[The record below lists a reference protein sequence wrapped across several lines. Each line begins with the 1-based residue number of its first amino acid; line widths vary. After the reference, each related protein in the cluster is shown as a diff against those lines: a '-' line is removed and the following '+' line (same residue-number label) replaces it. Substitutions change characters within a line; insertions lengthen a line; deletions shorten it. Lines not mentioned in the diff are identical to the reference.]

1 MNDQNEQTILD
12 WLKENLTLRG
22 LRSLFLRPPKAV
34 RPVVEDSQMD
44 TEVVHAET
52 QEQLPP
58 ATLEPNV
65 LRVSQVP
72 EAIVQTN
79 EVLGSKIAHVV
90 ITAYIPE
97 GMTLNLTIQANAAG
111 KASISSR
118 IIPAQNVDMRS
129 TLIASPKLR
138 QPQIFHAVSGYF
150 DKSGKLIRRRWQ
162 WVLAISALLVYLF
175 VASFLNSRNIID
187 GVAAEVVKTDIQVE
201 GQNIELS
208 YSPIDMGQPK
218 DIFDDD
224 FVTLIRG
231 AAANPYILDFNFS
244 EPRHLSGI
252 FGQFA
257 KMDYQ
262 ITVDL
267 FPPDSD
273 EPIHY
278 DFTGEKITTDV
289 ELEMVFDNEPDLVKR
304 VYIEI
309 LQLNPGQEVHVHI
322 REIKFLP

>member
-22 LRSLFLRPPKAV
+22 LRSLFLRPQKV
-34 RPVVEDSQMD
+34 ERQVVEDSQMD

-52 QEQLPP
+52 QEPLSP
-58 ATLEPNV
+58 ATLQPNV
-65 LRVSQVP
+65 LLVSQVP

-79 EVLGSKIAHVV
+79 EVQGSKIAHVV

-118 IIPAQNVDMRS
+118 IIPAQNVDMR

-138 QPQIFHAVSGYF
+138 QPQILHAVSVYF

-175 VASFLNSRNIID
+175 VVSFLNSRNITD

-267 FPPDSD
+267 FPPDTD

-278 DFTGEKITTDV
+278 NFTGEKITTDV
-289 ELEMVFDNEPDLVKR
+289 ELEMVFDNAPDLVKR
-304 VYIEI
+304 VYVEI
-309 LQLNPGQEVHVHI
+309 LQLNPGEEVHVHI